1 MFRSAY
7 NLSFAGSPNHAAYT
21 APNHAAYVGPNHA
34 AYAAPNHAAYA
45 GPNHAAYAGPNHAA
59 YAGPNHA
66 AYAPP
71 GPSVMLV
78 PAITQVGT
86 GTGAGHASGTG
97 FLGGYGPIARFEYA
111 TPAAL
116 GPLPWVLDFAT
127 GDGWPSFPLEQQL
140 DPVSHQ
146 LHWQNSDWDPGLRFW
161 TLPFDPQLTEW
172 LQDLD
177 LGTPAVMA
185 AREFAAV
192 CEDWQAGGASPS
204 PLQAAFEADKT
215 LFRWQADWP
224 SIQCELT
231 ELADLMRDDRLRYL
245 DELATQS
252 SQMVPYFVHLM
263 GFDPTTKPWTM
274 ELMNCATAI
283 GNLVK
288 MQYKSVYRRVRPSTL
303 CPGLTPPWGPPRHP
317 AFPSGH
323 STVAHLMALFLL
335 SVPGIALRFGI
346 FDCEGGK
353 ICGHHPELKNLLD
366 VPYGTDQKSPL
377 LWLAWR
383 IARGRE
389 RLGLH
394 YRTDSA
400 AGRRL
405 AALVW
410 GACVAREGVPQTEKP
425 ALHIDVPSLQT
436 VLVRAHAEWSAA

>member
-1 MFRSAY
+1 MFQGTY
-7 NLSFAGSPNHAAYT
+7 NLSFLGSPNHSAYYSPNHSAYYAPNHT
-21 APNHAAYVGPNHA
+21 AYVAPNHAAYV
-34 AYAAPNHAAYA
+34 APNHAAYA

-66 AYAPP
+66 AYA
-71 GPSVMLV
+71 GPNHAAYVQ
-78 PAITQVGT
+78 PVGAPVLMAAN
-86 GTGAGHASGTG
+86 GTGAGSPSGTG
-97 FLGGYGPIARFEYA
+97 FLGGYGPVARFEYA

-116 GPLPWVLDFAT
+116 GPIPWVLDFAT
-127 GDGWPSFPLEQQL
+127 GDGWPSFPLAQQINPVAL
-140 DPVSHQ
+140 D
-146 LHWQNSDWDPGLRFW
+146 LHWQPKDWDPALRFW
-161 TLPFDPQLTEW
+161 TRPFDPQLTEW
-172 LQDLD
+172 LQDLN
-177 LGTPAVMA
+177 LAAPAVTA
-185 AREFAAV
+185 AREFAV
-192 CEDWQAGGASPS
+192 HHQRWRAGAEPPS
-204 PLQAAFEADKT
+204 AMHQRFVNDDEL
-215 LFRWQADWP
+215 LRWQTQWDF
-224 SIQCELT
+224 IQVELT

-245 DELATQS
+245 DELAMQS

-263 GFDPTTKPWTM
+263 GFDPATKPWTM

-323 STVAHLMALFLL
+323 STVAHLMALLLL
-335 SVPGIALRFGI
+335 SVPGIARRFGI
-346 FDCEGGK
+346 VEGNDPVGRR
-353 ICGHHPELKNLLD
+353 PEWQRD
-366 VPYGTDQKSPL
+366 IEGQRYGTDQKSAL

-394 YRTDSA
+394 YRSDSA

-410 GACVAREGVPQTEKP
+410 DECVVQRTLPVP
-425 ALHIDVPSLQT
+425 ALLE
-436 VLVRAHAEWSAA
+436 VLAQATGEWAA